1 MRIEDC
7 NTWAPRYMYVVICHL
22 KTENS
27 SVIANSSFPAAEAAA
42 VLQHF
47 LIPFPSL
54 NCRTTG
60 QAWQWQLRSTRV
72 ILYKKVKEKRVHS
85 LKLANF
91 LLLLLLV

>member
-47 LIPFPSL
+47 LIPFQSL

-60 QAWQWQLRSTRV
+60 QAWQWQLPAAQHTCNIVQKSER
-72 ILYKKVKEKRVHS
+72 EKS
-85 LKLANF
+85 SFIEAC
-91 LLLLLLV
+91 